1 MHSCFLKVYFTEEL
15 ARHTANFIKHFQ
27 KHFFIIDANLVRIPL
42 QWEYACF
49 DILLLSSSG
58 RTLPWFICSLD
69 ETIDQSDGLNDL
81 VDKHFSYYITLVIFS
96 TISSKIDRHFLEH
109 LYFFKAFLKNR
120 WTLISTLTYFSSLTT
135 KID

>member
-1 MHSCFLKVYFTEEL
+1 MDSLLWSAKLTFLTQESFWAINIRNRMLTS
-15 ARHTANFIKHFQ
+15 Q
-27 KHFFIIDANLVRIPL
+27 L